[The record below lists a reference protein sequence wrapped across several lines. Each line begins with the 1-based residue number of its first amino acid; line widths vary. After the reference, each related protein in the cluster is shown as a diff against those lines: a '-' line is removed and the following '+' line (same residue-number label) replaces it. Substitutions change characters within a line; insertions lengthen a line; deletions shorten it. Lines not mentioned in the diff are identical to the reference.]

1 MATTMVTTMVTMATT
16 RRASVDGR
24 RAVRGTARGAR
35 ASSFGR
41 TNGPTGARAGTT
53 RATRSVDGRGDVRA
67 RASER
72 DAVDAREMVAAAG
85 EAMASDETEIEAVVH
100 ATTARSER
108 GASGGEGGVEVGRAA
123 RYMRELIKKQ
133 VNSNHLAR
141 AGSITDSSVLRR
153 KGRLKEQD
161 ALIEFIVDLH
171 KTHTT
176 EEAFTKCEA
185 WIDEVLELPKEKRM
199 FSKLSRMVPAVGFFF
214 HRLPLVKALR
224 EYDEF
229 SSLSKRRY
237 VLPNFAE
244 VRHIL
249 NIAQVHASS
258 KDVRL
263 VTFDAD
269 GTLYADGMHFEDDNN
284 MIDKIIQLMEL
295 GIHVA
300 IVTAAGYPGEPSKFE
315 GRLKGLVD
323 AFEAQALPKE
333 VRQKFHVMGGECNY
347 LLRVNDDYR
356 LEFVPSE
363 EWHSEHMYDWR
374 DNEDV
379 RVFLNRAENFLISYA
394 KHLNVQVDVLR
405 KEYAVGVIP
414 KGDTIYENLEE
425 MALACQAELSEAKIP
440 FCAFNGGNDV
450 FVDVG
455 NKHIGLQALMK
466 HLDVAGSQT
475 LHVGDRF
482 TLTGN
487 DAKVRE
493 AASILWVASPD
504 ETTFF
509 MRLLYRDI
517 LNARVL

>member
-1 MATTMVTTMVTMATT
+1 MTTLRAFVDA
-16 RRASVDGR
+16 RRATRGR
-24 RAVRGTARGAR
+24 ARGQRGSSCGR
-35 ASSFGR
+35 A
-41 TNGPTGARAGTT
+41 NGSLGTRAGTT
-53 RATRSVDGRGDVRA
+53 RATRPGSGRRDVRA
-67 RASER
+67 SASDR

-85 EAMASDETEIEAVVH
+85 EAMASDEAEIEAVVR
-100 ATTARSER
+100 ATTERSER
-108 GASGGEGGVEVGRAA
+108 GASERGGEGGVEVGRAA

-176 EEAFTKCEA
+176 EEVFTKCEA
-185 WIDEVLELPKEKRM
+185 WIDEVLELPKEKRR

-363 EWHSEHMYDWR
+363 EWHTEHMYDWR

-394 KHLNVQVDVLR
+394 KHLSVEVDVLR

-425 MALACQAELSEAKIP
+425 MALACQAELSDAKIP